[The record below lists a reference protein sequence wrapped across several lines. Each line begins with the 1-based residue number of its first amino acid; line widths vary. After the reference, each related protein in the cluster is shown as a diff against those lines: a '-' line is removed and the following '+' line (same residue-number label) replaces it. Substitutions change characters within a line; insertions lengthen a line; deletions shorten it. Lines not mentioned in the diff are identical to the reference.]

1 MKPISIGCA
10 VLLFGS
16 LGLRAEDV
24 RIYRPLDG
32 TNASATSTNSAAAA
46 PIPRAVP
53 VSPSAP
59 GEAASYTVQKGDTL
73 WKISKDV
80 HVTITAIK
88 EENHLTGDDIKVG
101 SVLRI
106 PSAAPEEVRK
116 AQPVGAPPPMAI
128 PVTPVPAAKPVSESF
143 PAAPNPTPAPGS
155 PSGSR
160 YTPEQVAL
168 QKKFVEE
175 TRQLALSGVG
185 YDSSWRPPGEE
196 SDWAMDCSNTTRY
209 LYRKVA
215 GIGIE
220 RTASDQYYDL
230 QQKGMAWEV
239 PRDGQGEPASAALF
253 AKLQIGDL
261 LFWQNTYKPERDPP
275 ITHVMIYLGQNKEGQ
290 YLMAGSQMGGGFF
303 NVSGSGP
310 DIYLFNPLKKVGGY
324 STNLGFTH
332 VRGSFAAFGRP
343 LLARPGG
350 SFQLASSD

>member
-1 MKPISIGCA
+1 MKRTSICCA
-10 VLLFGS
+10 IFLFGT
-16 LGLRAEDV
+16 LGVRAEDV

-32 TNASATSTNSAAAA
+32 ADAVATSPTNSAATT
-46 PIPRAVP
+46 PIPRAIP
-53 VSPSAP
+53 VSPTAP
-59 GEAASYTVQKGDTL
+59 GGESSYTVEKGDTL
-73 WKISKDV
+73 WKISKSV
-80 HVTITAIK
+80 HVTIAALK
-88 EENHLTGDDIKVG
+88 EENHLTSDDIKVG
-101 SVLRI
+101 SVLRV
-106 PSAAPEEVRK
+106 PGAVPEEVRK
-116 AQPVGAPPPMAI
+116 AQPVGAPPPMA
-128 PVTPVPAAKPVSESF
+128 TPVAPIPTAKPVSENS
-143 PAAPNPTPAPGS
+143 PSTPAPAPTS
-155 PSGSR
+155 ASGSH
-160 YTPEQVAL
+160 YSLEQVAL

-196 SDWAMDCSNTTRY
+196 SEWAMDCSNTTRY

-239 PRDGQGEPASAALF
+239 PRDGQGEPDAAALF

-310 DIYLFNPLKKVGGY
+310 DIYLFNPLKKIGGY
-324 STNLGFTH
+324 TTNFGFTH
-332 VRGSFAAFGRP
+332 VRGSFIAFGRP
-343 LLARPGG
+343 LLERSGG
-350 SFQLASSD
+350 AVQLASSN

>member
-1 MKPISIGCA
+1 
-10 VLLFGS
+10 
-16 LGLRAEDV
+16 LGVRAEEV
-24 RIYRPLDG
+24 RIYRPQADG
-32 TNASATSTNSAAAA
+32 SDASSTANLMPATGTT
-46 PIPRAVP
+46 PIPRAIP
-53 VSPSAP
+53 VAPATP
-59 GEAASYTVQKGDTL
+59 GEESSYTVQKGDTL
-73 WKISKDV
+73 WKISKSV
-80 HVTITAIK
+80 HVTIAALK

-101 SVLRI
+101 SMLKI
-106 PSAAPEEVRK
+106 PAAAPEEVRK
-116 AQPVGAPPPMAI
+116 AEPVGAPPPVATPVI
-128 PVTPVPAAKPVSESF
+128 PVPMTKPVSEVPS
-143 PAAPNPTPAPGS
+143 PAPVS
-155 PSGSR
+155 EPASASGSR
-160 YTPEQVAL
+160 YTLEQVAL

-196 SDWAMDCSNTTRY
+196 SEWDMDCSNTTRY

-239 PRDGQGEPASAALF
+239 PRDGQGEPDSAALF

-275 ITHVMIYLGQNKEGQ
+275 ITHVMIYLGQNKEGK

-324 STNLGFTH
+324 STNFGFTH
-332 VRGSFAAFGRP
+332 VRGSFIAFGRP
-343 LLARPGG
+343 LLERSGG
-350 SFQLASSD
+350 AVQLAASN